1 MNCHKVQSLVS
12 AYVDGE
18 LGGHEMLA
26 IRQHL
31 AECEECAAEYE
42 SLLSLKRM
50 FGRLQPKH
58 PRIDLATRI
67 CNELDRLYQPTH
79 ERWLGFL
86 RKYIHPFP
94 ARIRFAAAGLAIL
107 AALLMM
113 RISAPMSPY
122 TSSPEYTF
130 SAQAMA
136 DSHIGE
142 TAIPVSTSAIGRR
155 ALSIHAA
162 EGDPLS
168 GVLATS
174 PSGVYRVSVVNF
186 SY

>member
-18 LGGHEMLA
+18 LSGHEMLA

-31 AECEECAAEYE
+31 ADCRECTAEYE

-50 FGRLQPKH
+50 YGRLQPKY
-58 PRIDLATRI
+58 PRADLATKI
-67 CNELDRLYQPTH
+67 CSELDRLYQPTH
-79 ERWLGFL
+79 ERWVGLL
-86 RKYIHPFP
+86 KRYLHPFP
-94 ARIRFAAAGLAIL
+94 ARVRFAAAGLAIL

-122 TSSPEYTF
+122 TSSPEF
-130 SAQAMA
+130 VLSAQAMA
-136 DSHIGE
+136 DSDIGK
-142 TAIPVSTSAIGRR
+142 TAIPIPTTAVGKRV
-155 ALSIHAA
+155 LPIHEV

-168 GVLATS
+168 LLTATYT
-174 PSGVYRVSVVNF
+174 SGASSVKTVSF